1 MFIVVIFTVPSIA
14 PSNLTVTVINSS
26 SVTAYW
32 QLQPEI
38 SNNGI
43 IRGFKL
49 FYRKNSSVGLP
60 SILTIKNGT
69 IHSQDI
75 TGLDKYTKYEF
86 QVLAFTSVGDGPKSA
101 VLVERTREDGKIL
114 KMPLQG
120 ILN

>member
-1 MFIVVIFTVPSIA
+1 MFIVVIFTVPFIA

-38 SNNGI
+38 SSNGI

-86 QVLAFTSVGDGPKSA
+86 QVLAFTSVGDGPRSA
-101 VLVERTREDGKIL
+101 VLVEITREDGKIL